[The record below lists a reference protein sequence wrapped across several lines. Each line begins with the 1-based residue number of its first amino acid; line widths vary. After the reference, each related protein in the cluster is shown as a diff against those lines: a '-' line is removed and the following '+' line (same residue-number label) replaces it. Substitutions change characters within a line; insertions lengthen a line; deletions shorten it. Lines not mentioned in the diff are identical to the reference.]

1 MALMAALR
9 CLRSAIALSV
19 AVFFI
24 QRVNKHRSQQT
35 AAGIP
40 PAPHGALAAMVA
52 KHFQEYVSLRSLEPQ
67 WLRMMMMVMMNMR

>member
-19 AVFFI
+19 AVSFI
-24 QRVNKHRSQQT
+24 QRVNKHRPQQT

-40 PAPHGALAAMVA
+40 PAPHGTR
-52 KHFQEYVSLRSLEPQ
+52 SLSLEPK
-67 WLRMMMMVMMNMR
+67 WLRMMMMVMMMMMMIMMM